1 MTRLALLLVTLLFCA
16 PGTAQTSQPNL
27 ADYRVYTKH
36 PRLWLDSGRLD
47 RLRHEV
53 ERGSERWRQ
62 LQTLSQNGAALP
74 EEPLWLALQF
84 QVAGS
89 EEAGRKAAGWALAKA
104 GSGAGFSDP
113 ADLRLGAIIFDWCF
127 DLLTADQ
134 RPLLAS
140 ALGSSAK
147 AIAQQKGLESGPLRS
162 AILAAV
168 AVADDWEG
176 SAQCLVDLVDKRWR
190 GEIEPALLR
199 GETPDR
205 AVELMAAMEI
215 LHAVRFNLEQDL
227 WRESDAMFRPLPRV
241 RMLRYYP
248 EPLETETGYL
258 RELAQPPGASVDPR
272 AESAP
277 ARIAEMMLVAY
288 ESTLEEYQFLQG
300 WIRHDAFALRDP
312 YGAVYEFMWLN
323 PYLPGLSYSNSP
335 PAAYDEVRGRVYARK
350 GWDEGDF
357 WAGYI
362 GGELQIHAEGERMT
376 ISPQDKQAPLVFAGA
391 AIVLGKLPMKFD
403 IEVPHG
409 VSVRDDR
416 AIYVV
421 GLTEGETYS
430 VKVNRQRFR
439 PYRAARGG
447 IVVIRSEVTEGK
459 AKVDFDEKIRV
470 EIRAPKN

>member
-1 MTRLALLLVTLLFCA
+1 M
-16 PGTAQTSQPNL
+16 AQNSQPNL

-36 PRLWLDSGRLD
+36 PRLWLDGGRLD
-47 RLRHEV
+47 RLGHEV

-62 LQTLSQNGAALP
+62 LQTLSQSGAAFP

-89 EEAGRKAAGWALAKA
+89 EEAGRKAVEWALAKA
-104 GSGAGFSDP
+104 ASSGKFIDP
-113 ADLRLGAIIFDWCF
+113 ADLRLGAIVFDWCF
-127 DLLTADQ
+127 DLLTEEQ
-134 RPLLAS
+134 RPPLAA
-140 ALGSSAK
+140 ALGSSAN
-147 AIAQQKGLESGPLRS
+147 AIALQKGLESGPLRS
-162 AILAAV
+162 AVLAAI
-168 AVADDWEG
+168 AVADDWES
-176 SAQCLVDLVDKRWR
+176 SAKCLLDLIDKRWR
-190 GEIEPALLR
+190 GEIEPAVLR
-199 GETPDR
+199 AETPDR
-205 AVELMAAMEI
+205 AAELMAAMEI
-215 LHAVRFNLEQDL
+215 LHAVRYNLDQDL
-227 WRESDAMFRPLPRV
+227 WRESDAVFRPLPRV
-241 RMLRYYP
+241 QMLRYYP
-248 EPLETETGYL
+248 EPLETETGYA
-258 RELAQPPGASVDPR
+258 RELAQPPTVKLDPQ
-272 AESAP
+272 AESVP

-312 YGAVYEFMWLN
+312 YGAVYEFIWLN

-335 PAAYDEVRGRVYARK
+335 PAAYDEVRGRVFARK
-350 GWDEGDF
+350 GWDEGDL

-376 ISPQDKQAPLVFAGA
+376 ISAQDKQPPLIFSGA
-391 AIVLGKLPMKFD
+391 AVVLARLPMKFD

-416 AIYVV
+416 AIYIV
-421 GLTEGETYS
+421 GLTEGETYN

-447 IVVIRSEVTEGK
+447 ILVIRSEVSEERAT
-459 AKVDFDEKIRV
+459 VDFDEKIRV